1 MPRITNIEA
10 FHAWRA
16 DLSRC
21 LPAALDIARSHGLP
35 HNNPHLFSTGTNL
48 VVALDD
54 MLVVKIFPPLLRHQ
68 FTSERMLRGPPPAVL
83 GSLNRLKDWNNARQF
98 A

>member
-1 MPRITNIEA
+1 MHGVPICPGACRRRSTS
-10 FHAWRA
+10 RA
-16 DLSRC
+16 VME
-21 LPAALDIARSHGLP
+21 